1 MPHRKSLAT
10 VILAAIC
17 GCGPPVVVQPVSAY
31 VNYDLPPDTHRAML
45 RKMTSSIHD
54 APVGSLTQQSLQTMP
69 DLMSA
74 WAQASS
80 VPFHQRSARRFGTNR
95 KNSRDALDN
104 IKEAEGLLRRVID
117 ERHAGNRNAELTTG
131 AYNAIIEG
139 WANAAADANVDM
151 AKAAAQR
158 AEGILIEMQ
167 RLTMAMAEN
176 AHEASSIEPN
186 TETFRLVLLAWDNVA
201 RTSKIPADKIFAAHR
216 AWDTLAWM
224 VRQYKSDE
232 DAYASAKPD
241 VNCFE
246 LVMAT
251 WAQSGHPLAAER
263 VEELLFI
270 LDRLY
275 QAESSNVGGNGVDS
289 GFQES
294 VLRPNTRNFD
304 QVLSALAQKAETNP
318 EAAERAENVLNH
330 MESLADQGVES
341 AGPSLASYCAV
352 SGAWSKVGG
361 IEGSQR
367 ADNILRRVEEHYLRG
382 KESFQPDCLAYNIV
396 TDSFVKARS
405 EDSYKLARKVLDR
418 QIEMHTEHNAQRC
431 KPDVFSFSLVLNGC
445 ASAYGSRKERL
456 KAFRVAEA
464 TLDEMEKF
472 GVKPNQVTYGIML
485 KCANKLLQP
494 GSEKRELFVR
504 DIFERSRR
512 DGLIDSAV
520 INSLRLAA
528 SPELFN
534 ELLGGYDHCSSSI
547 PPEWSCN
554 VSKKKPRRAEV

>member
-1 MPHRKSLAT
+1 MPHRASLAT

-17 GCGPPVVVQPVSAY
+17 GCGPPALVVPASAY

-54 APVGSLTQQSLQTMP
+54 VPVGSLTQQSLQSLP

-74 WAQASS
+74 WSQASS
-80 VPFHQRSARRFGTNR
+80 VPFHQRSARRGGANK
-95 KNSRDALDN
+95 KNTKDTLDN

-117 ERHAGNRNAELTTG
+117 ERHAGNPNAELTTG

-139 WANAAADANVDM
+139 WANAAANANTDM
-151 AKAAAQR
+151 AKAAAHR
-158 AEGILIEMQ
+158 AEEILIQMQ
-167 RLTMAMAEN
+167 RSSMSMAGDFGRDF
-176 AHEASSIEPN
+176 SIEPN
-186 TETFRLVLLAWDNVA
+186 TETFRLVLLAWGNVA
-201 RTSKIPADKIFAAHR
+201 RSSKESADKIFAAHR

-232 DAYASAKPD
+232 NTYAHAKPD
-241 VNCFE
+241 ANCFE
-246 LVMAT
+246 SVMAT
-251 WAQSGHPLAAER
+251 WAQSGHTLAAER
-263 VEELLFI
+263 VEELLYI

-275 QAESSNVGGNGVDS
+275 QAESGNDDVDGVDNA
-289 GFQES
+289 FNDS

-304 QVLSALAQKAETNP
+304 QVLSALAQKAETSP
-318 EAAERAENVLNH
+318 EAAKRAENILNH
-330 MESLADQGVES
+330 MEVLADQGVEN
-341 AGPSLASYCAV
+341 AGPSLASFCAV
-352 SGAWSKVGG
+352 SGAWAKVGG
-361 IEGSQR
+361 LEGSQR
-367 ADNILRRVEEHYLRG
+367 ADDILRRVEQHFLRG
-382 KESFQPDCLAYNIV
+382 EDSFQPDCLAYNIV

-418 QIEMHTEHNAQRC
+418 QIEMHTKHSAQRC

-456 KAFRVAEA
+456 KAFQVAKL
-464 TLDEMEKF
+464 TLNEMESF

-494 GSEKRELFVR
+494 GSEKRESFVR

-520 INSLRLAA
+520 VNSLRLAA
-528 SPELFN
+528 SSQLFN
-534 ELLGGYDHCSSSI
+534 ELLGKYDRPTSI

-554 VSKKKPRRAEV
+554 VNKKKPRRAEV